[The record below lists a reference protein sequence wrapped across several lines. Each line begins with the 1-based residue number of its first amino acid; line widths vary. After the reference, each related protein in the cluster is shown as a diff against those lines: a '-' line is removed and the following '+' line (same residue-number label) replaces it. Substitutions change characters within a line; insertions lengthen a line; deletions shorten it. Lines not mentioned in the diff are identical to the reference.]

1 MKCRPVNLAATAGD
15 PPAETYPPE
24 QAPPRSRRRE
34 DVPEPEDEEQDETR
48 EPEEEDIDRPRRRGR
63 TAAARSAVS
72 GPAIAL
78 MIAGGL
84 GLVAAAIGVVFLL
97 VVGRAFFHQAVA
109 QQQQMQRFPG
119 QRPGFPPQGPGFG
132 AQPAP
137 NPAEI
142 DAAYSLYLGYAVV
155 ALVWGAFVLFGA
167 IQMFRLRSYG
177 LAMASSIIAMLPC
190 NGCCLLGLPFGIWA
204 VVMLAKPEVKDAFG

>member
-1 MKCRPVNLAATAGD
+1 
-15 PPAETYPPE
+15 
-24 QAPPRSRRRE
+24 
-34 DVPEPEDEEQDETR
+34 
-48 EPEEEDIDRPRRRGR
+48 
-63 TAAARSAVS
+63 
-72 GPAIAL
+72 

-84 GLVAAAIGVVFLL
+84 GIVAAAIGLVFLL
-97 VVGRAFFHQAVA
+97 AAGRAFFHQAAA
-109 QQQQMQRFPG
+109 QQQQVQRFPG

-137 NPAEI
+137 NPADI
-142 DAAYSLYLGYAVV
+142 DAAYSLYLGYGVA
-155 ALVWGAFVLFGA
+155 ALVWGACVLLGA
-167 IQMFRLRSYG
+167 IQMLRLRSYG